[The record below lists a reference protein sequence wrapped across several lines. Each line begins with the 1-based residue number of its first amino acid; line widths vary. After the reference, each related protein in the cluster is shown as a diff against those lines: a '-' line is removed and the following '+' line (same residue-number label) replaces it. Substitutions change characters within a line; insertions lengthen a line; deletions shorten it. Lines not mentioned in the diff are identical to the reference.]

1 MRKHLLLLI
10 GLLLL
15 GAGRVPAQQT
25 PVLDTTSFVVLGE
38 GLAAGLAD
46 FALREVYQENS
57 FPAVMARQMKTAF
70 PQPLIQ
76 APGIGGVPGFPQLPV
91 TAPNVGQTTVRLPF
105 PPSLFV
111 FNLAVPGHRLT
122 DAINLRPR
130 PPLVQ
135 SANPKQTITNML
147 LGYPAMI
154 LGPDKPLWTQ
164 LEYAVAMN
172 PTLAL
177 VELGYAEALE
187 AAVNG
192 NPNLMPEL
200 AVFRADYSKVLAP
213 LRANYAQVI
222 TTTIPD
228 PFDTAYFSTLAAAAQ
243 LTRVPAGTLASRY
256 GLRDGDLLTP
266 NALAAIGVQ
275 ASTLPERSVLS
286 SAAAALVSRE
296 VRTLNAEIASLS
308 QQQGAILYDLNGLFA
323 RVRAAGLTVGN
334 QRLTADYLGGFYS
347 LSGSYPGLT
356 GQALIA
362 NEILTLLNQRFGTS
376 FSLVDLTKVA
386 PGDPAVRFRPATL
399 EGETQ

>member
-1 MRKHLLLLI
+1 MRKNVLVVI
-10 GLLLL
+10 GLVLLWPWGL
-15 GAGRVPAQQT
+15 PAQQS
-25 PVLDTTSFVVLGE
+25 PQLDTTNFVVMGE
-38 GLAAGLAD
+38 GLAAGMAD
-46 FALREVYQENS
+46 FALREVYQQNS
-57 FPAVMARQMKTAF
+57 FPAQMAKQMQTAF

-91 TAPNVGQTTVRLPF
+91 TAPNVAQTTVRLPF

-135 SANPKQTITNML
+135 SGNPKQTITNML

-164 LEYAVAMN
+164 LEYALAMN
-172 PTLAL
+172 PTLVL
-177 VELGYAEALE
+177 VELGYTEVLE

-192 NPNLMPEL
+192 DPSLIPEP
-200 AVFRADYSKVLAP
+200 AAFRAEYSRVLTA
-213 LRANYAQVI
+213 LRASYAQVI

-243 LTRVPAGTLASRY
+243 VTATSTGNLASRY
-256 GLRDGDLLTP
+256 GLFGGDLLTP
-266 NALAAIGVQ
+266 NALSAIGVQ
-275 ASTLPERSVLS
+275 ARALPAGSVL
-286 SAAAALVSRE
+286 SAAAAAPISNR
-296 VRTLNAEIASLS
+296 VRALNAEIGSVS
-308 QQQGAILYDLNGLFA
+308 QQQGAILYDLSGLFA
-323 RVRAAGLTVGN
+323 RVRASGLTVGN

-347 LSGSYPGLT
+347 LSGSYPGST
-356 GQALIA
+356 GHALIA
-362 NEILTLLNQRFGTS
+362 NEILALLNQRFATS
-376 FSLVDLTKVA
+376 FPLVDLPKMA
-386 PGDPAVRFRPATL
+386 ASDPAMRFRPTAV